1 MLNPFQNRDK
11 DIRLTPLH
19 PTILAAAA
27 TAAQQAAAASSCLPV
42 KPRPPPHTAP
52 SRRAPVSLL
61 MPRLDPLL
69 PKFYELHK
77 CP

>member
-1 MLNPFQNRDK
+1 MLNLFQNRDK

-19 PTILAAAA
+19 PTILAAA
-27 TAAQQAAAASSCLPV
+27 QQAAASFLPV
-42 KPRPPPHTAP
+42 KPRPPSLLPPVH
-52 SRRAPVSLL
+52 RAPVSLL